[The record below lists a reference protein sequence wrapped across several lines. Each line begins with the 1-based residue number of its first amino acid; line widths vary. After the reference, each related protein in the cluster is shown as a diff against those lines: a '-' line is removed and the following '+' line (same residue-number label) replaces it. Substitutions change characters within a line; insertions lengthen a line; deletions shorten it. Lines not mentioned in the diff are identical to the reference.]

1 MWYRFAKIIIAGK
14 KHIIEDIAEYF
25 SKPGHN
31 TSQLSERL
39 NELDKAN
46 KLPIIELRKD
56 SVMFDNKFYTDFLKF
71 SEAVDALHT
80 EFIFLKRIKEQK
92 ELTKEE
98 INFTPGKIQV
108 IACNS
113 INDAIRYG
121 VGTPW
126 CISQPGNT
134 QFQSYRD
141 DYQSTF
147 YYVNDGTRPPEDP
160 LSRVMVDMQANK
172 RVKLTDKNNR
182 TGTIAEFGEDHEA
195 YFDYLRQNGV
205 DTSIF
210 VNKPVTEEERKE
222 NELLGKR
229 NVTPNWF
236 EELPIEYKSKYIGR
250 GHILTNQQLESIIN
264 LQSVK
269 TNNTADYM
277 IKQYLNTG
285 ISIPPSQK
293 AMLFGEDNQDN
304 QYKKTYKRRRDI
316 AIEGI
321 KKHFGNDDW
330 RVKDY
335 ALRSG
340 DYELIDE
347 IINEKGMNGFYYVS
361 APEEMLRYLF
371 SKGLSIDRVD
381 WSNIS
386 FRQKLSEDFIREFE
400 DYVDWG
406 YISEYQTL
414 SGDFI
419 LDFEDNL
426 DMDKVLRKYPIPEK
440 IIRKFVERVNWDE
453 ILRRQKLS
461 EDFIKDF
468 AGRLDWGWISS
479 RQTLSEDFIRKFEK
493 YVDWNRISRN
503 QKLSERFIKE
513 FADRMD
519 WTLISMYQTLSE
531 NFIRDFGSLL
541 NPYGLVE
548 NPNISDEIKK
558 QLGTIFPR
566 YTPSTKQDIR

>member
-1 MWYRFAKIIIAGK
+1 
-14 KHIIEDIAEYF
+14 
-25 SKPGHN
+25 
-31 TSQLSERL
+31 
-39 NELDKAN
+39 
-46 KLPIIELRKD
+46 LP
-56 SVMFDNKFYTDFLKF
+56 
-71 SEAVDALHT
+71 
-80 EFIFLKRIKEQK
+80 
-92 ELTKEE
+92 
-98 INFTPGKIQV
+98 P
-108 IACNS
+108 
-113 INDAIRYG
+113 
-121 VGTPW
+121 
-126 CISQPGNT
+126 
-134 QFQSYRD
+134 
-141 DYQSTF
+141 
-147 YYVNDGTRPPEDP
+147 
-160 LSRVMVDMQANK
+160 
-172 RVKLTDKNNR
+172 
-182 TGTIAEFGEDHEA
+182 
-195 YFDYLRQNGV
+195 
-205 DTSIF
+205 
-210 VNKPVTEEERKE
+210 
-222 NELLGKR
+222 
-229 NVTPNWF
+229 
-236 EELPIEYKSKYIGR
+236 EYKSKYIGR
-250 GHILTNQQLESIIN
+250 GYLLSDQQLESIIN

-419 LDFEDNL
+419 LDFEDNI

-558 QLGTIFPR
+558 QLGTIFPW
-566 YTPSTKQDIR
+566 YSPST